1 MVTQIV
7 DKASAKLGL
16 SDSVEI
22 LVGVA
27 ENHRNICKFDDS
39 HDGNYK
45 LVIGEIIEL
54 VQAAIRDP
62 SRLSVP
68 CISVKQ
74 APPSERSQSAASF
87 RSDDSL
93 SESSTR
99 PQRVRFRMPT
109 WSNTDLNSSS
119 SGEITRINSRESWDS
134 QPPEFPVVIMPYNEN
149 PHFFGRDEVLENIKG
164 SLQSKGRDRRRV
176 ALCGLGDVG

>member
-1 MVTQIV
+1 MTQIV

-27 ENHRNICKFDDS
+27 ENHSNICKFDNS
-39 HDGNYK
+39 QDGNYR
-45 LVIGEIIEL
+45 LVIGAIIEL
-54 VQAAIRDP
+54 VEAAIKD
-62 SRLSVP
+62 STRLSVP
-68 CISVKQ
+68 SISVKE
-74 APPSERSQSAASF
+74 APTSERSQSAASF

-99 PQRVRFRMPT
+99 PPRVRFRMPT

-119 SGEITRINSRESWDS
+119 SEEMTRVNSREGWDS
-134 QPPEFPVVIMPYNEN
+134 QPPEFPVVIMPYNQN
-149 PHFFGRDEVLENIKG
+149 PHFVGRDEVLENIKG

-176 ALCGLGDVG
+176 ALCGLGGVG